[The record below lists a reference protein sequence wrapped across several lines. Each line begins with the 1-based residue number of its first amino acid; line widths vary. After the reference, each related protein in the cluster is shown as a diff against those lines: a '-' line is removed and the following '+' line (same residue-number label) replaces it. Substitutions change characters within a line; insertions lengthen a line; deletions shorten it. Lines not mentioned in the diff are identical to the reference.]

1 MVEKMQAVLETFAS
15 YGSGWVLQHVIQVF
29 VKLAKFSPIRGSS
42 YFDLPFRIRTSQNLI
57 NIRNHEDN
65 NCFELCFT
73 AAYSLKHGVDLLL
86 TDQQKANPAAART
99 QPDTYTAESAHKAQG
114 NFDSPM
120 SFASIGKFEQL
131 NDVRVNVFQYHKGDL
146 LPMYISK
153 RPNQDNSTQTEIFD
167 MDLLLLY
174 EPAKHHYVLIIDLLK
189 FICEIKGCKYR
200 TIARLCRNCFHI
212 SWSDET
218 HEQHIQ
224 CCKDHEPAL
233 VVMPSAEKGTN
244 RYEFKNLQALW
255 FVPLVIYFDF
265 ESFLKPVDSCPDNP
279 SQSSTRVLQKHE
291 ACGYSLAVIE
301 HENSQPYFFDYDSSD
316 QCMKKFLNQLHQLAR
331 EIYDQKRRFPQFLE
345 SQESLNKENTSTCWI
360 CCIHFTNEHEKCLD
374 HCHFSGNVLGWAHEK
389 CNLARRTVNFTPV
402 IGHNIQNYDL
412 HHICLALHECEP
424 TSTMSVI
431 PSTDKKYISLSIG
444 VLIKTIKRKNGSEQK
459 VFEYLRFIDSC
470 KFLNSS
476 LQKLVDNL
484 PAEKMSI
491 LNKYFANETEE
502 QRCLIRQKGFYPYSY
517 MTGREKFAEKE
528 LPPLQNWSDVLNG
541 GKVAVSQADL
551 EHAKKVF
558 RVFKCQNLED
568 YHNLYLK
575 CDTLLLA
582 CGFEEFRQISHQ
594 TYGLDCAHHF
604 SASNLAGDAF
614 KRICKD
620 SNVQLLS
627 DRRHL
632 EMVENMMRGGTASV
646 FHSRFF
652 KANNK
657 ECPDFNPDQPST
669 YGFMIDANNL
679 YGGVMQTE
687 KLPVRNFELIE
698 HIEDEVIV
706 NQILNMTEDSLIG
719 FILEVDLEYP
729 EELHEDHQDYP
740 LAPTKESVPQDWLS
754 PYQTNLL
761 EQMKNQD
768 IARRSIGKT
777 KKLLQTLHD
786 KSNYTIHYKLLQ
798 LFVRLGLKVKKVHRV
813 LKFGQEAWLEPYITL
828 NTTKRQ
834 QARNK
839 FEEDLYKLLNNC
851 AYGKACES
859 KRKRMLVRIV
869 RDYHTALREISAFE
883 FKSYKIFGE
892 NLAAFTSNPTKIYWD
907 VPTIVGASVL
917 ELAKFHMYKFHNDI
931 MKPNFEC
938 QLLYSDTD
946 SLLY

>member
-1 MVEKMQAVLETFAS
+1 
-15 YGSGWVLQHVIQVF
+15 
-29 VKLAKFSPIRGSS
+29 
-42 YFDLPFRIRTSQNLI
+42 
-57 NIRNHEDN
+57 
-65 NCFELCFT
+65 
-73 AAYSLKHGVDLLL
+73 
-86 TDQQKANPAAART
+86 
-99 QPDTYTAESAHKAQG
+99 
-114 NFDSPM
+114 
-120 SFASIGKFEQL
+120 
-131 NDVRVNVFQYHKGDL
+131 
-146 LPMYISK
+146 
-153 RPNQDNSTQTEIFD
+153 
-167 MDLLLLY
+167 
-174 EPAKHHYVLIIDLLK
+174 
-189 FICEIKGCKYR
+189 
-200 TIARLCRNCFHI
+200 
-212 SWSDET
+212 
-218 HEQHIQ
+218 
-224 CCKDHEPAL
+224 
-233 VVMPSAEKGTN
+233 
-244 RYEFKNLQALW
+244 
-255 FVPLVIYFDF
+255 
-265 ESFLKPVDSCPDNP
+265 
-279 SQSSTRVLQKHE
+279 
-291 ACGYSLAVIE
+291 
-301 HENSQPYFFDYDSSD
+301 
-316 QCMKKFLNQLHQLAR
+316 
-331 EIYDQKRRFPQFLE
+331 
-345 SQESLNKENTSTCWI
+345 
-360 CCIHFTNEHEKCLD
+360 
-374 HCHFSGNVLGWAHEK
+374 
-389 CNLARRTVNFTPV
+389 
-402 IGHNIQNYDL
+402 
-412 HHICLALHECEP
+412 
-424 TSTMSVI
+424 MSVI
-431 PSTDKKYISLSIG
+431 PSTDEKYISLSIG
-444 VLIKTIKRKNGSEQK
+444 VLIKTIKRKNGSDQK

-476 LQKLVDNL
+476 LQKLADNL

-502 QRCLIRQKGFYPYSY
+502 QRCLIRQKRFYPYSF
-517 MTGREKFAEKE
+517 MTKREKFEEKE

-551 EHAKKVF
+551 EHTRKVF
-558 RVFKCQNLED
+558 KVFKCQNLED

-575 CDTLLLA
+575 CDTLLLT
-582 CGFEEFRQISHQ
+582 CVFEEFRQISHQ

-657 ECPDFNPDQPST
+657 ECPDFNPDQHST

-687 KLPVRNFELIE
+687 KLPIRNFELIE

-706 NQILNMTEDSLIG
+706 NQILDMTEDSLIG

-729 EELHEDHQDYP
+729 EELHDDHQDYP

-754 PYQTNLL
+754 LYQTNLL

-777 KKLLQTLHD
+777 KKVLQTLHD

-813 LKFGQEAWLEPYITL
+813 LKFEQEAWLEPYITL
-828 NTTKRQ
+828 NTTERQ

-851 AYGKACES
+851 AYGKTCES

-869 RDYHTALREISAFE
+869 RDYHAALREISAFE

-892 NLAAFTSNPTKIYWD
+892 NLAAFTSNSTKIYWD
-907 VPTIVGASVL
+907 VPTIVRASVL
-917 ELAKFHMYKFHNDI
+917 ELAKFHMYKFHYDI

-938 QLLYSDTD
+938 QLQYSDTD
-946 SLLY
+946 SLLYQVKSEDLYREISEKRSILNELDLSNYPKNHPLYDPKNKMVVLKFKDEFPGDIITEFISLKPKLYSILSRGN